1 MKKIRFLVSMFL
13 LSFMFILQSVK
24 SQTLMDFI
32 VNSSDHT
39 TLEKAVVK
47 AGLAD
52 DLSAVGPF
60 TVFAPDI
67 SAFAALPAGK
77 LNALLADPFGAL
89 ADLLQYHVVSGNFKS
104 TDLTNGQEIVTLQGK
119 KLKVT
124 INAEGVFINNAKVTA
139 ADIIVGNGVIHVI
152 NAVLIPPKTVVDVIV
167 KSPDHTTLETAVLA
181 AGLADDLSAA
191 GPFTVFAPTD
201 AAIASLPAGTLDA
214 LLVNPTGEL
223 ANILLYH
230 VASGSV
236 KSTALTNGQEIMTL
250 QGKKVKVM
258 INGDGVFINN
268 AKVTVADI
276 MADNGVVHVINA
288 VLIPPKTVVDVIVK
302 SPDHTTLETAVLAAG
317 LADDLSAAGPFTV
330 FAPTDAAIASLP
342 AGTLDALLVNPTGE
356 LANILL
362 YHVAS
367 GSVKSTALTNGQ
379 EIMTLQGKKVKVMIN
394 GDGVFINNAKV
405 TVADIM
411 ADNGVVHV
419 INAVLIP
426 PKTVVDVIV
435 NSADHTTLETAV
447 VAAGLADDL
456 TAAGPFT
463 VFAPTD
469 AAFAA
474 LPAGTLNA
482 LLVNPTGDLA
492 NILLYH
498 VANGSVKSTDLTNGQ
513 EIMTLQGKKVKV
525 MINGD
530 GVFINN
536 AKVTVADIMADNGL
550 VHVINAVL
558 IPPADVKITET
569 ESMGKVITD
578 AYGRTLYFFTKDA
591 NGASLCTGGCLTN
604 WPIYYAEGIK
614 VGEGLNAVDFGSIDR
629 GDGTMQTTYKGWPLY
644 YFVNDMLPGEMKGEG
659 LIGKWFVAKPDYS
672 IMITDN
678 QLTGLNQVNY
688 KADYTPGD
696 EVIQY
701 FTDEKGKTLYTW
713 TNDRFNINK
722 FTKPDFSN
730 NGVWPIYEKSQ
741 IVIPS
746 VLNKSDF
753 GVIDVYGKCQL
764 TYKGWPLY
772 YFGQDMMIR
781 GNNKGVSVP
790 APGVWPVP
798 VKDMMSPKYATVVD
812 IIVNSPVHNTLEI
825 AVIAAGLADDLSAAG
840 PFTVFAPTDAAFAA
854 LPAGTLNA
862 LLVNP
867 TGDLANILLYHAASG
882 SVKSTDLTNGQEIM
896 TLQGKKVKVM
906 INGDGVFIN
915 NAKVT
920 VANIMAD
927 NGVVHVINAV
937 LIPTTTGLDNIKIG
951 LKQLSI
957 YLNPATHQILISGLN
972 AEKKGLLK
980 FYNVNGSNILSVDIN
995 NSTGPINVSTLIP
1008 GVYSVVIDT
1017 TEGRHVGKLIVE

>member
-1 MKKIRFLVSMFL
+1 M
-13 LSFMFILQSVK
+13 
-24 SQTLMDFI
+24 
-32 VNSSDHT
+32 
-39 TLEKAVVK
+39 
-47 AGLAD
+47 
-52 DLSAVGPF
+52 
-60 TVFAPDI
+60 
-67 SAFAALPAGK
+67 
-77 LNALLADPFGAL
+77 
-89 ADLLQYHVVSGNFKS
+89 
-104 TDLTNGQEIVTLQGK
+104 
-119 KLKVT
+119 
-124 INAEGVFINNAKVTA
+124 
-139 ADIIVGNGVIHVI
+139 
-152 NAVLIPPKTVVDVIV
+152 
-167 KSPDHTTLETAVLA
+167 
-181 AGLADDLSAA
+181 
-191 GPFTVFAPTD
+191 
-201 AAIASLPAGTLDA
+201 
-214 LLVNPTGEL
+214 
-223 ANILLYH
+223 
-230 VASGSV
+230 
-236 KSTALTNGQEIMTL
+236 
-250 QGKKVKVM
+250 
-258 INGDGVFINN
+258 
-268 AKVTVADI
+268 
-276 MADNGVVHVINA
+276 
-288 VLIPPKTVVDVIVK
+288 
-302 SPDHTTLETAVLAAG
+302 
-317 LADDLSAAGPFTV
+317 
-330 FAPTDAAIASLP
+330 
-342 AGTLDALLVNPTGE
+342 
-356 LANILL
+356 
-362 YHVAS
+362 
-367 GSVKSTALTNGQ
+367 
-379 EIMTLQGKKVKVMIN
+379 
-394 GDGVFINNAKV
+394 
-405 TVADIM
+405 
-411 ADNGVVHV
+411 
-419 INAVLIP
+419 
-426 PKTVVDVIV
+426 VDVIV

>member
-139 ADIIVGNGVIHVI
+139 ADIIVGNGVI
-152 NAVLIPPKTVVDVIV
+152 
-167 KSPDHTTLETAVLA
+167 
-181 AGLADDLSAA
+181 
-191 GPFTVFAPTD
+191 
-201 AAIASLPAGTLDA
+201 
-214 LLVNPTGEL
+214 
-223 ANILLYH
+223 
-230 VASGSV
+230 
-236 KSTALTNGQEIMTL
+236 
-250 QGKKVKVM
+250 
-258 INGDGVFINN
+258 
-268 AKVTVADI
+268 
-276 MADNGVVHVINA
+276 HVINA